1 MNLLVSTRFSIMLSN
16 RTNRQTF
23 IKSSIEFLRKYN
35 FDGLDLDWE
44 FKGTSETHLEEKLK
58 FTLLC
63 KVKIKNMF
71 SYDDDTLLS
80 DKSEIFLS

>member
-1 MNLLVSTRFSIMLSN
+1 MLSN
-16 RTNRQTF
+16 WTNRQTF

-44 FKGTSETHLEEKLK
+44 YKGTSETHSEEKLK

-63 KVKIKNMF
+63 KVQIKNMF
-71 SYDDDTLLS
+71 SYDDDDDDVDTLLS
-80 DKSEIFLS
+80 DKHPTLHILYV